1 MLRLFLVAML
11 AFATPAKA
19 QIAPAA
25 GPAAEAEAPAELV
38 SALIEHWRVAEMLT
52 AMQRA
57 LLQADFF
64 DSIGDANVR
73 EATSAAWA
81 ATTHKVLDVESM
93 LAAIRSDI
101 ARSFTASDL
110 EWHRN
115 FYRSELGQQLVRLER
130 YRFAEVDP
138 QLDAA
143 QSIAHGLS
151 GMTEVQEEL
160 DADPARARALSR
172 LIAATGGEEAY
183 IEALL
188 SIATNLIQTAAAA
201 APAGEAATQVEA
213 LIRVAEQYRPMVS
226 LLVQPMI
233 LPAFATLYEPLA
245 TRDIDAFAAELE
257 TPQGKR
263 MTSGLFKLASRTLTK
278 IVVDFGAEFM
288 RQSQVEAAK

>member
-1 MLRLFLVAML
+1 
-11 AFATPAKA
+11 
-19 QIAPAA
+19 
-25 GPAAEAEAPAELV
+25 
-38 SALIEHWRVAEMLT
+38 
-52 AMQRA
+52 
-57 LLQADFF
+57 
-64 DSIGDANVR
+64 
-73 EATSAAWA
+73 
-81 ATTHKVLDVESM
+81 M